1 MGNSIS
7 TSKVTKQS
15 TSALPGNVIRA
26 ARALLGWSQDAL
38 AEASDV
44 TKKTIADIERG
55 VTTNP
60 QSRTA
65 KALREALE
73 AAGIEFL
80 DNNGVRLRKP

>member
-1 MGNSIS
+1 MGDSVS
-7 TSKVTKQS
+7 TSKVTKPS
-15 TSALPGNVIRA
+15 TPALPGNVIRA

-55 VTTNP
+55 VTTSP

-65 KALREALE
+65 KALRAAFE

-80 DNNGVRLRKP
+80 DNNGVRLRDP